1 MSQPRRVGA
10 ITVAQ
15 RVAAEW
21 GVPLGGPVGYT
32 IRFKDVSSA
41 DTRIKFLTDGMLLR
55 CVTLHNHD
63 WLSSGE
69 TDNYCAGVVL
79 LACLCK

>member
-1 MSQPRRVGA
+1 MGA

-55 CVTLHNHD
+55 CVTHD

-69 TDNYCAGVVL
+69 TGDCCAGVVL
-79 LACLCK
+79 LVCLCKFTLQNIH